1 MKFSVDHHF
10 VIGDDHAAQG
20 KPCQD
25 HALSACKDGIA
36 VAVVSDGC
44 SSGGETDMGA
54 RVLTFATLRAI
65 LVHFCVT
72 HALPGVEAVEE
83 ERALIESTTMNM
95 LGLYR
100 DDMLATSIATA
111 VTDEGGFVYLAG
123 DGVIAVTKRDGS
135 IELLRFDWA
144 RNMPAYPHY
153 RDDQFAAFIAA
164 QGGDS
169 EGELMSRERVIRYAD
184 GTETEAE
191 MLGIT
196 LALGIRGVTLNFDAH
211 SIAEEIASIAVFTDG
226 VTHIDGVDW
235 KDAACELLSFKNTT
249 GAFVKRRMNAALKK
263 YRKEGKSPLDDLA
276 YAVISIDQ
284 PREGEDY
291 ESREQNA

>member
-1 MKFSVDHHF
+1 MRFFVDHHF
-10 VIGDDHAAQG
+10 VIGDDHVAQG

-25 HALSACKDGIA
+25 HALSVCSDGLA
-36 VAVVSDGC
+36 ASVVSDGC

-65 LVHFCVT
+65 LSHFEVA
-72 HALPGVEAVEE
+72 HALPVAEAVEA
-83 ERALIESTTMNM
+83 ERALIEGSVMNM
-95 LGLYR
+95 LGLHR
-100 DDMLATSIATA
+100 DDMLATSIVTA
-111 VTDEGGFVYLAG
+111 VTDEGGFVHLAG

-169 EGELMSRERVIRYAD
+169 EGKLMSRERVIRYPD

-226 VTHIDGVDW
+226 VTQIEGVDW
-235 KDAACELLSFKNTT
+235 KDAVMEFLSFKNTT

-263 YRKEGKSPLDDLA
+263 YRKEGKYPRDDLA
-276 YAVISIDQ
+276 YAVINIEQ
-284 PREGEDY
+284 PTKGSNHG
-291 ESREQNA
+291 SREQNA